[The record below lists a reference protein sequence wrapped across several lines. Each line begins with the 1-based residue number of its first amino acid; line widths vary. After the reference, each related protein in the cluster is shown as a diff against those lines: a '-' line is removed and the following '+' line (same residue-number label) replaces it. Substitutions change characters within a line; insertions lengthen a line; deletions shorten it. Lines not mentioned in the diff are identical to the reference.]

1 MNYGH
6 FLCFYVLALSLS
18 LALFVGSLAP
28 RVNSEATS
36 EKFTIYKMVL
46 LTALMIACSQQLT
59 VKIFGYF

>member
-1 MNYGH
+1 MAI

-18 LALFVGSLAP
+18 SALFVGSLAP
-28 RVNSEATS
+28 RVNSEATL

-46 LTALMIACSQQLT
+46 LTALMIACSQQLI